1 MAVRTETQM
10 TSEFKSMPKTLTSI
24 TQDEATRVIATVEA
38 EVSAIDVSLPT
49 IPDREAN
56 RP

>member
-1 MAVRTETQM
+1 MEAQM

-24 TQDEATRVIATVEA
+24 TQDEATRVIVTVEA
-38 EVSAIDVSLPT
+38 EVSAIDVNLLAT
-49 IPDREAN
+49 LDREAN

>member
-1 MAVRTETQM
+1 METQM

-24 TQDEATRVIATVEA
+24 TQDEATRVIVTVEA
-38 EVSAIDVSLPT
+38 EVSAIDVSLPAM
-49 IPDREAN
+49 PDREAN

>member
-1 MAVRTETQM
+1 MEIQM

-24 TQDEATRVIATVEA
+24 MPDEVTRVIAIVEGEA
-38 EVSAIDVSLPT
+38 SAIDVSLPA